1 MISRPLTALL
11 CIGVLVGAGCGEGS
25 VRSLDGAMAGM
36 SLLTPGGSG
45 SEKVTPQAASDP
57 DRVDSLLARPARDT
71 AAARAALDDL
81 DDGLDLWRQGDHG
94 AGARQVD
101 EALGRLP
108 ALADWRPLIR
118 AELLAAGG
126 DTTGVRVALEEL
138 DPAGTLYRRWG
149 WEYAVDAFIEADD
162 ELGAWN
168 QARLGAQTLEPGE
181 ESGAAWL
188 RAGRLSLSLG
198 DTARARGELIRALA
212 SGSPGGSAGRE
223 AGESLHR
230 LELEDGATL
239 ELRVDVVRAL
249 LAAGAWDS
257 ARGRGESLIRSGG
270 LGSEVEDELWLGLGR
285 ALVEL
290 NRPGEAQELLG
301 PLAARPG
308 ASGEGLAEALFWS
321 GQAALSRGRLDEALD
336 HFVEAGRRV
345 PDSSRGEEGLLLL
358 LDRGPGGS
366 GWTERVMT
374 ELFRVGIGSASGELA
389 AVRHGTRS
397 FLEGDYAQAART
409 FEVYLNGAR
418 REATRQQAAYWAA
431 LSHQRGGN
439 GDRAGELL
447 QWTYAANPLSFY
459 GTFAADRLE
468 APVLPGDLPPGPR
481 AAGGRSD
488 AIHNALLRL
497 EVHQRV
503 PTSGSFNWEL
513 ERLEEYFL
521 ERDSEA
527 YEFAE
532 ALLDDGLPIQGVVLG
547 RTIHRI
553 EGEWNLRLL
562 RIVHP
567 FPYREVIVRE
577 ARDRG
582 LDPFFVAGLIRQESL
597 FHPTIRSSAGAVGL
611 MQLLPGTAREVAQAE
626 GLRFSAGAL
635 GDPETNIRLGT
646 AFLASMVQRFDG
658 RAEDALSAYNAGP
671 TRARQ
676 WRSRPEYRDTHVFLE
691 HIPFRETRHYVKVVQ
706 QYTRIYTALYGC
718 GDYEPCLGHSY
729 RSAVARSGVA
739 GGAPSPSLAR

>member
-11 CIGVLVGAGCGEGS
+11 CVGFLAGAGCGDGS
-25 VRSLDGAMAGM
+25 VRSLDGAVAGM
-36 SLLTPGGSG
+36 SLTPTGDPGSG
-45 SEKVTPQAASDP
+45 RVAPDP
-57 DRVDSLLARPARDT
+57 DRVDALLARPAPDT
-71 AAARAALDDL
+71 AAARVALDHL
-81 DDGLDLWRQGDHG
+81 DEGLDRWRQGDHRE
-94 AGARQVD
+94 GARRVD

-108 ALADWRPLIR
+108 TLADWRPLIR

-126 DTTGVRVALEEL
+126 DTTGVREALEEL

-149 WEYAVDAFIEADD
+149 WEHAVDAFLEADD
-162 ELGAWN
+162 EEGAWN
-168 QARLGAQTLEPGE
+168 QARRGAQALDSGDEA
-181 ESGAAWL
+181 GAAWL

-198 DTARARGELIRALA
+198 DTVRARGELVRALT
-212 SGSPGGSAGRE
+212 GGDPRGPAGRG
-223 AGESLHR
+223 AGERLHR
-230 LELEDGATL
+230 LDLEADDDL
-239 ELRVDVVRAL
+239 ELRVDLVRAL
-249 LAAGAWDS
+249 LAAGTWDG
-257 ARGRGESLIRSGG
+257 ARERGESLVRSGT
-270 LGSEVEDELWLGLGR
+270 LGPEVEDEIRLGLGR

-290 NRPGEAQELLG
+290 NRTTEALELLSPVVARTNAAG
-301 PLAARPG
+301 EVLAD
-308 ASGEGLAEALFWS
+308 ALFWS
-321 GQAALSRGRLDEALD
+321 GQAALSRGRHEEALN
-336 HFVEAGRRV
+336 HFVEAGQRV
-345 PDSSRGEEGLLLL
+345 PESSRGEEGLLLL

-366 GWTERVMT
+366 GWTERVMAA
-374 ELFRVGIGSASGELA
+374 LFQVGIGSAPGELA

-397 FLEGDYAQAART
+397 FLDGDYVRAART
-409 FEVYLNGAR
+409 FEEYLEGAR
-418 REATRQQAAYWAA
+418 RGATRQQAAYWAA
-431 LSHQRGGN
+431 LSHQRGGD
-439 GDRAGELL
+439 GDRASELL
-447 QWTYAANPLSFY
+447 QQTYAENPLSFY

-468 APVLPGDLPPGPR
+468 APVLPGDLPPGPPPAR
-481 AAGGRSD
+481 NRSD
-488 AIHNALLRL
+488 SIHNALLRL
-497 EVHQRV
+497 RVHQRV

-513 ERLEEYFL
+513 ARLEEYFL
-521 ERDSEA
+521 ERDAEA
-527 YEFAE
+527 YDFAE

-547 RTIHRI
+547 RTIHRL
-553 EGEWNLRLL
+553 EEEWNLRLL

-567 FPYREVIVRE
+567 FPYRDLIVRE
-577 ARDRG
+577 ARARG

-597 FHPTIRSSAGAVGL
+597 FHPTIQSSAGAVGL

-718 GDYEPCLGHSY
+718 GNFEPCLGHSY
-729 RSAVARSGVA
+729 RSAVAQSGVA